1 MSESRLYSF
10 SPETK
15 EKLRKFRLGT
25 SRAKDP
31 QAVIYIIDSKTQEI
45 RAEDGE
51 VYSKMQDLAD
61 ELPESSPRFI
71 LLSYPLTLVGG
82 ICAGG
87 SDAPPLKSCSKNVRV
102 LETNFFSSHQG
113 SGRLTVPYVLLYYL
127 PENCN
132 PSMRMTYAGA
142 VELMRNTAEVNRV
155 IEVQDE
161 DDILSIESKLQGSD

>member
-1 MSESRLYSF
+1 MSSERLYAF

-25 SRAKDP
+25 SRAKEP
-31 QAVIYIIDSKTQEI
+31 QALIYIVDTKSQEI

-51 VYSKMQDLAD
+51 VYTKMEDLAD

-71 LLSYPLTLVGG
+71 LLSYPLTM
-82 ICAGG
+82 A
-87 SDAPPLKSCSKNVRV
+87 
-102 LETNFFSSHQG
+102 
-113 SGRLTVPYVLLYYL
+113 SGRLAVPYVLLYYL

-132 PSMRMTYAGA
+132 PSQRMMYAGA

-155 IEVQDE
+155 IEVESDE
-161 DDILSIESKLQGSD
+161 DIISIESRLKGQD

>member
-1 MSESRLYSF
+1 MTISL
-10 SPETK
+10 
-15 EKLRKFRLGT
+15 
-25 SRAKDP
+25 AD
-31 QAVIYIIDSKTQEI
+31 IIDSKTQEI

>member
-31 QAVIYIIDSKTQEI
+31 QAIIYVIDNKSQEI
-45 RAEDGE
+45 RPEDGE
-51 VYSKMQDLAD
+51 VYSKMEDLAD

-71 LLSYPLTLVGG
+71 LLSYPLTL
-82 ICAGG
+82 A
-87 SDAPPLKSCSKNVRV
+87 
-102 LETNFFSSHQG
+102 

-132 PSMRMTYAGA
+132 PSMRMMYAGA

-155 IEVQDE
+155 IEVYEDE
-161 DDILSIESKLQGSD
+161 DIISIESKLQGED

>member
-1 MSESRLYSF
+1 MSSERLYAF

-31 QAVIYIIDSKTQEI
+31 QALIYIVDTKTQEI
-45 RAEDGE
+45 READGE
-51 VYSKMQDLAD
+51 VYTKMEDLAD

-71 LLSYPLTLVGG
+71 LLSYPLTL
-82 ICAGG
+82 
-87 SDAPPLKSCSKNVRV
+87 
-102 LETNFFSSHQG
+102 G
-113 SGRLTVPYVLLYYL
+113 SGRLAVPYVLLYYL

-132 PSMRMTYAGA
+132 PTQRMMYAGA

-155 IEVQDE
+155 IEVQSDE
-161 DDILSIESKLQGSD
+161 DITSIESKLQSQD

>member
-1 MSESRLYSF
+1 MSESRLYTF

-31 QAVIYIIDSKTQEI
+31 QAIIYIIDKETQEI
-45 RAEDGE
+45 RPEDGE
-51 VYSKMQDLAD
+51 VYSKMEDLAD

-71 LLSYPLTLVGG
+71 LLSYPLTL
-82 ICAGG
+82 A
-87 SDAPPLKSCSKNVRV
+87 
-102 LETNFFSSHQG
+102 

-132 PSMRMTYAGA
+132 PSMRMQYAGA
-142 VELMRNTAEVNRV
+142 VELMRNNAEVQRV
-155 IEVQDE
+155 LEVHEE
-161 DDILSIESKLQGSD
+161 DDIISIEKRLQGED

>member
-1 MSESRLYSF
+1 ME
-10 SPETK
+10 
-15 EKLRKFRLGT
+15 
-25 SRAKDP
+25 
-31 QAVIYIIDSKTQEI
+31 
-45 RAEDGE
+45 
-51 VYSKMQDLAD
+51 DLAD

-82 ICAGG
+82 IHAGG
-87 SDAPPLKSCSKNVRV
+87 SKAPPLAFVQGM
-102 LETNFFSSHQG
+102 FG
-113 SGRLTVPYVLLYYL
+113 SGRLAVPYVLLYYL

>member
-31 QAVIYIIDSKTQEI
+31 QAIIYIIDNKTQEI
-45 RAEDGE
+45 RPEDGE
-51 VYSKMQDLAD
+51 VYSKMEDVAD

-71 LLSYPLTLVGG
+71 LLSYPLTL
-82 ICAGG
+82 
-87 SDAPPLKSCSKNVRV
+87 
-102 LETNFFSSHQG
+102 
-113 SGRLTVPYVLLYYL
+113 
-127 PENCN
+127 
-132 PSMRMTYAGA
+132 RMMYAGA

-155 IEVQDE
+155 IEVYEE
-161 DDILSIESKLQGSD
+161 DDIISIESKLQSAD

>member
-1 MSESRLYSF
+1 MSDSRLYSF

-31 QAVIYIIDSKTQEI
+31 QAIIYLIDTKSQEI
-45 RAEDGE
+45 RPEDGQ
-51 VYSKMQDLAD
+51 VYNKMEDLAD
-61 ELPESSPRFI
+61 EVPDSSPRFI
-71 LLSYPLTLVGG
+71 LLSYPLTL
-82 ICAGG
+82 A
-87 SDAPPLKSCSKNVRV
+87 
-102 LETNFFSSHQG
+102 

-132 PSMRMTYAGA
+132 PSQRMMYAGA

-155 IEVQDE
+155 IEIE
-161 DDILSIESKLQGSD
+161 SESDIIAIESKLAGSD

>member
-1 MSESRLYSF
+1 MSSERLYAF

-31 QAVIYIIDSKTQEI
+31 QALIYIVDTKSQEI

-51 VYSKMQDLAD
+51 VYSKMEDLAD

-71 LLSYPLTLVGG
+71 LLSYPLTL
-82 ICAGG
+82 
-87 SDAPPLKSCSKNVRV
+87 
-102 LETNFFSSHQG
+102 G
-113 SGRLTVPYVLLYYL
+113 SGRLSVPYVLLYYL
-127 PENCN
+127 PVNCN
-132 PSMRMTYAGA
+132 PTQRMMYAGA

-155 IEVQDE
+155 IEVESDE
-161 DDILSIESKLQGSD
+161 DIISIESKLQSED

>member
-1 MSESRLYSF
+1 MSDTRLYSF

-31 QAVIYIIDSKTQEI
+31 QAIIYMIDSKSQEI
-45 RAEDGE
+45 RPADDEI
-51 VYSKMQDLAD
+51 YSKMEDVAD
-61 ELPESSPRFI
+61 ELPDSSPRFI
-71 LLSYPLTLVGG
+71 LLSYPLTL
-82 ICAGG
+82 
-87 SDAPPLKSCSKNVRV
+87 S
-102 LETNFFSSHQG
+102 

-132 PSMRMTYAGA
+132 PSSRMMYAGA

-155 IEVQDE
+155 IEVDSE
-161 DDILSIESKLQGSD
+161 SDVINIEAKLQGSE